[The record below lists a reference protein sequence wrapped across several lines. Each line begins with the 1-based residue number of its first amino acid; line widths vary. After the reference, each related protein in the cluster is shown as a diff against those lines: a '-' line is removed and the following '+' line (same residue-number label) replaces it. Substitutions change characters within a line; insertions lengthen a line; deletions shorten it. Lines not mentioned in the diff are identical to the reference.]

1 VTDAQSRGNGR
12 AVRSGGWLRAL
23 VPERVRARALRTT
36 TSAFNR
42 LGYEVRAREDPALKP
57 EETRRARLLRTLG
70 ITLVLDVGANVGG
83 YAAQLRRIGFNSRIV
98 SFEPLRAT
106 FAVLEAAARADPLW
120 ECRQVALGSSD
131 GAAEINV
138 SANAVSSSLLAI
150 NDRALQS
157 APEAGYVGT
166 ERIEVARL
174 DSIWPELVTEDDRVY
189 LKLDVQG
196 LELEALKGAEGALGS
211 IACIQAELSFVP
223 LYAGSPGF
231 TELIEY
237 MGARGFRLAGLEEG
251 HDDVRTGE
259 MLQADGIFIR
269 DE

>member
-1 VTDAQSRGNGR
+1 M
-12 AVRSGGWLRAL
+12 RS
-23 VPERVRARALRTT
+23 T

-42 LGYEVRAREDPALKP
+42 LGYELRARDDPALTP
-57 EETRRARLLRTLG
+57 EETRRARLLRSLG
-70 ITLVLDVGANVGG
+70 ITLVLDVGANAGA
-83 YAAQLRRIGFNSRIV
+83 YAAQLRRIGFKSRIV
-98 SFEPLRAT
+98 SFEPLADT
-106 FAVLEAAARADPLW
+106 FAALEAAASADPLW
-120 ECRQVALGSSD
+120 ECRRRALGSED
-131 GAAEINV
+131 GTAEINV
-138 SANAVSSSLLAI
+138 SANAASSSLLPI

-166 ERIEVARL
+166 EWIEVARL
-174 DSIWPELVTEDDRVY
+174 DSIWHDLVTAGDRVY

-196 LELEALKGAEGALGS
+196 LELEALKGAKEVLRS

-223 LYAGSPGF
+223 LYEGSPSF

-237 MGARGFRLAGLEEG
+237 LSARGFRLAGLEEG